1 MIEVGKSYTG
11 DKLRELAGEEGS
23 ERVWAFAFLK
33 KDRDI
38 IVVCE
43 DEGNDNW
50 KVIKVIG
57 QEEKEEPIYQLV
69 MDDILEPAKAMGVEL
84 TEEEIARVKK
94 GVEAGL
100 GNCWWDVV
108 ESAIDDVLSERR
120 PHGKT

>member
-23 ERVWAFAFLK
+23 ERVWAFAFQK
-33 KDRDI
+33 KDKDI

-57 QEEKEEPIYQLV
+57 QEEKEAPPKLWV
-69 MDDILEPAKAMGVEL
+69 
-84 TEEEIARVKK
+84 
-94 GVEAGL
+94 
-100 GNCWWDVV
+100 
-108 ESAIDDVLSERR
+108 
-120 PHGKT
+120 